1 MQKVSQ
7 QLDSQTCQD
16 MGRSC
21 LGFNL
26 RKADRAVMQIYDD
39 EIRSLGL
46 RSTQFGLLM
55 VARVME
61 PVALSQLS
69 DHLGIDRTTLSRNL
83 KPLEKRGLVRVVS
96 GEDRRE
102 RKLSLTAEGHRL
114 LVKAHSAWTRAQA
127 RLAKVIGKTELDRLV
142 GQLQKVTGMI
152 QPG

>member
-1 MQKVSQ
+1 MKKTSQ
-7 QLDSQTCQD
+7 QLDPQTCQE

-26 RKADRAVMQIYDD
+26 RKADLAVMQIFD
-39 EIRSLGL
+39 EEVRSLDL
-46 RSTQFGLLM
+46 RCTQFGLLM

-102 RKLSLTAEGHRL
+102 RKLSLTPEGHRL
-114 LVKAHSAWTRAQA
+114 LLKAHSAWSRTQA
-127 RLAKVIGKTELDRLV
+127 RLVKLIGKTELDRLV
-142 GQLQKVTGMI
+142 DQLQKVTALI